1 MRRIRRLRID
11 MIIYLYL
18 ANFFRV
24 NVLGAFEAVVRGTR
38 DDGMEEEDGCG
49 RGDGLK
55 AIFT

>member
-1 MRRIRRLRID
+1 MKRMRRLRID

-38 DDGMEEEDGCG
+38 DEGMKEEDMGVM
-49 RGDGLK
+49 D
-55 AIFT
+55 